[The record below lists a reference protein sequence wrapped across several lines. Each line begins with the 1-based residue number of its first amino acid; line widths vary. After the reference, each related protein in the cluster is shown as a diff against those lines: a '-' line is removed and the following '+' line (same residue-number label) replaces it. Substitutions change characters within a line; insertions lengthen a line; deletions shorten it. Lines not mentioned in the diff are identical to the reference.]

1 MRRARARRCCGSG
14 LLLVRCTRR
23 RPPAPGAA
31 SGVPWWVWP
40 LALFV
45 VCFLMGIVAVPAGIG
60 GGTLFVPIVGS
71 FFPFHLDFVRGAGL
85 LVALASA
92 LAAGPML
99 LRSGLGSLRLALPL
113 AVLASAT
120 SIGGAMLGLAM
131 PANVVQMLL
140 GGVVLGIVVLMLV
153 TKKSEFPHVAQPDAL
168 SQALALNGVFVDG
181 ASGRVVQWQ
190 VHRTVPGLFV
200 FLGIGVLAGMF
211 GIGAGWANVP
221 ALNLLMG
228 APLKV
233 SAGTSGLVL
242 SLVDSSAA
250 WVYINQG
257 AVLPMIA
264 VPSVV
269 GMMLG
274 ARIGARL
281 LERAQ
286 GLGDPAHGD
295 RGAAVRRAARAAQG
309 HRGVAMKAAPR
320 PGRAAR
326 RAVALRAPARLGHA
340 HRPVR
345 AGADL
350 RRLHDRV
357 DAPARA
363 AGATARAV
371 GPAGGQLSCSRR
383 SRRWAGAGSRW
394 CSAATSPAS
403 WASSIL
409 AGCSLVCLLALVPL
423 YLRRGDRA
431 FVALCLA
438 EVAVV
443 LLAASGWLTAG
454 H

>member
-1 MRRARARRCCGSG
+1 MALRRAALLGSG
-14 LLLVRCTRR
+14 LMLIAVS
-23 RPPAPGAA
+23 AHAAGASA
-31 SGVPWWVWP
+31 GSSVPWWVWP

-92 LAAGPML
+92 LAAGPTL
-99 LRSGLGSLRLALPL
+99 LRGGLGSLRLALPL
-113 AVLASAT
+113 AVLASAS

-131 PANVVQMLL
+131 PANLVQTLL

-153 TKKSEFPHVAQPDAL
+153 SKKSEFPQVEQPDAL
-168 SQALALNGVFVDG
+168 ARALALHGVFVDG
-181 ASGRVVQWQ
+181 ASGRTVQWQ
-190 VHRTVPGLFV
+190 VHRTVPGLLV

-233 SAGTSGLVL
+233 AAGTSGLVL

-250 WVYINQG
+250 WVYINRG

-281 LERAQ
+281 LDVLK
-286 GLGDPAHGD
+286 GS
-295 RGAAVRRAARAAQG
+295 VIRRMVI
-309 HRGVAMKAAPR
+309 GVLFFA
-320 PGRAAR
+320 G
-326 RAVALRAPARLGHA
+326 LRA
-340 HRPVR
+340 
-345 AGADL
+345 
-350 RRLHDRV
+350 
-357 DAPARA
+357 
-363 AGATARAV
+363 
-371 GPAGGQLSCSRR
+371 
-383 SRRWAGAGSRW
+383 
-394 CSAATSPAS
+394 
-403 WASSIL
+403 
-409 AGCSLVCLLALVPL
+409 LLKGTGVWP
-423 YLRRGDRA
+423 
-431 FVALCLA
+431 
-438 EVAVV
+438 
-443 LLAASGWLTAG
+443 
-454 H
+454 